1 MNKEEL
7 RRQLLEKRRAML
19 PEEVESLSAAIRG
32 RLKTLEVFR
41 DAPQILTYVSS
52 RDNEVDTCAL
62 IQELLGA
69 GRVVL
74 APKAFPSGIMQWRRL
89 EGLET
94 LIPGRFGIF
103 EPPESCPAVAGISPA
118 ALCLTP
124 GIAFSTDGYR
134 IGYGGGYFDR
144 FLAGFSGTAVG
155 LAYEFQITDDF
166 RSQPH
171 DRPVQ
176 WIITEERV
184 IRCAEAP
191 GR

>member
-19 PEEVESLSAAIRG
+19 PGDADSLSAAILG
-32 RLKTLEVFR
+32 RLKTLEVFQ

-52 RDNEVDTCAL
+52 KDNEVDTCAL
-62 IQELLGA
+62 IRELLAA

-74 APKAFPSGIMQWRRL
+74 VPKAFSSGIMEWRRL
-89 EGLET
+89 EDLET
-94 LIPGRFGIF
+94 LMPGRFDIF
-103 EPPESCPAVAGISPA
+103 EPPEHCPAVTTISPA
-118 ALCLTP
+118 ALCLAP

-144 FLAGFSGTAVG
+144 FLAGFSGSAVG

-166 RSQPH
+166 QSQPH
-171 DRPVQ
+171 DRQVQ

-191 GR
+191 GK